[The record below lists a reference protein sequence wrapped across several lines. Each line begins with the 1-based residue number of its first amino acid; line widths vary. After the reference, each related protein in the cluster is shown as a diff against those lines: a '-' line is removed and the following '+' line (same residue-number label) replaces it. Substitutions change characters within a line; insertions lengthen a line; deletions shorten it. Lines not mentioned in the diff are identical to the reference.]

1 MKEKCRGGRGCRGV
15 FGPQYKPDT
24 CGKREREGKMTG
36 LVGQQCHLRKSQP
49 THEGHLSKVGLLE
62 VDRNGQLGAS
72 AVCQGLEQPRESWS
86 SS

>member
-1 MKEKCRGGRGCRGV
+1 MKEKCAGGRGRRGA
-15 FGPQYKPDT
+15 FRPQYKPDT

-36 LVGQQCHLRKSQP
+36 LGGQQCHPRKSQP

-72 AVCQGLEQPRESWS
+72 ALLSGAGAA
-86 SS
+86 

>member
-1 MKEKCRGGRGCRGV
+1 
-15 FGPQYKPDT
+15 
-24 CGKREREGKMTG
+24 MTG

-62 VDRNGQLGAS
+62 VDRNGRLGAS